1 MPDGGRVCVHKNG
14 PLTASDSLYGFTLLE
29 MVLSLAF
36 AGLIMVAIMASLVQF
51 NEHKLL
57 AQVVVKAQS
66 QSQLAVA
73 QLLTDWC
80 HLCGAGVT
88 HGNGQKITLMRSY
101 QGRCVPYEYAHN
113 ARAHGLTRRRLGG
126 RSSGFLANIEAIDL
140 SFGID
145 SDQDCQIDQWRPSYQ
160 INGLVKLHQVRV
172 SLQLRLGASRQLRAL
187 GNSQWEWHGEDEVV
201 LHRVMFIWRLD
212 HVCA

>member
-1 MPDGGRVCVHKNG
+1 MVRQNQEKTDKQQVINLIENYELGI
-14 PLTASDSLYGFTLLE
+14 LLFRYID
-29 MVLSLAF
+29 L
-36 AGLIMVAIMASLVQF
+36 
-51 NEHKLL
+51 
-57 AQVVVKAQS
+57 QS
-66 QSQLAVA
+66 FS
-73 QLLTDWC
+73 
-80 HLCGAGVT
+80 GVT
-88 HGNGQKITLMRSY
+88 HGNDQKITLMRSY
-101 QGRCVPYEYAHN
+101 QGRCVHYEYAHN
-113 ARAHGLTRRRLGG
+113 ARAHSLTRRRHGG
-126 RSSGFLANIEAIDL
+126 RSSGFLANIEAMDL

-187 GNSQWEWHGEDEVV
+187 GKSQWEWHGEDEVV

>member
-14 PLTASDSLYGFTLLE
+14 PLMASDSLYGFTLLE

-73 QLLTDWC
+73 QLLNDWR

-88 HGNGQKITLMRSY
+88 HGNDQKITLMRSY
-101 QGRCVPYEYAHN
+101 QGRCVHYEYAHN
-113 ARAHGLTRRRLGG
+113 ARAHGLTRRRHGG
-126 RSSGFLANIEAIDL
+126 RSSGFLANIEAMDL

-145 SDQDCQIDQWRPSYQ
+145 SDQDCQIDHWRPSYQ

-187 GNSQWEWHGEDEVV
+187 GKSQWEWHGEDEVV

>member
-73 QLLTDWC
+73 QLLTDWRN
-80 HLCGAGVT
+80 LCGAGVT

-113 ARAHGLTRRRLGG
+113 ARAHGLTRRRHGG
-126 RSSGFLANIEAIDL
+126 RSSGFLANIEAMDL